1 MQTFADKFVPRR
13 ISQSSNDPH
22 ISLIGPRAEYNTDTR
37 QRQQAIEHIRHFRLW
52 NYIAIDANSE
62 KASESTPNV
71 AVMKSSAR
79 PSRQRQ
85 RYLKQFYPGLIRND
99 LDDADPVPDSHP
111 LVELLKR
118 VNDKD
123 WWDVFCY
130 ETLMFYQ
137 LTGSFY
143 WWVIPNQMGLPS
155 ELWVI
160 PPHWIYPEYSRSGEL
175 LKWWVEPDGNQ
186 RAKFELPPEEVIYAH
201 KKNPYSKIQPFS
213 PGRAAAEWLINNELI
228 EKARNTTYKQGNF
241 QNVLL
246 KMDKETFPDAPEA
259 ELLWRIENKFMQ
271 RYNGVSQMSRPIVM
285 PPGMEAVPFGVEPN
299 KMLLPEVSDQ
309 IRD

>member
-1 MQTFADKFVPRR
+1 
-13 ISQSSNDPH
+13 
-22 ISLIGPRAEYNTDTR
+22 
-37 QRQQAIEHIRHFRLW
+37 
-52 NYIAIDANSE
+52 
-62 KASESTPNV
+62 
-71 AVMKSSAR
+71 
-79 PSRQRQ
+79 
-85 RYLKQFYPGLIRND
+85 
-99 LDDADPVPDSHP
+99 
-111 LVELLKR
+111 
-118 VNDKD
+118 
-123 WWDVFCY
+123 
-130 ETLMFYQ
+130 MFYQ

-309 IRD
+309 IRDYILALHRVPRAVAGISHDLNVA